1 VVGMTSWQATRPD
14 VRKLLVGLVGK
25 PLTTLEGQPNRILE
39 VDLHV
44 TVTTERS
51 AAGQRVPMLKEL
63 QQALDRLAQKG
74 EVTVTAESVMLY
86 SSSIGGGVPNG
97 AQRRG
102 WE

>member
-1 VVGMTSWQATRPD
+1 
-14 VRKLLVGLVGK
+14 VRKLLVCLVGK

-63 QQALDRLAQKG
+63 QQALDR
-74 EVTVTAESVMLY
+74 
-86 SSSIGGGVPNG
+86 
-97 AQRRG
+97 
-102 WE
+102 